1 MQTNLLSN
9 LLKSEDGE
17 ILFTLFSESFVSKN
31 KDVEA
36 FLKTKAVQSVKLYTS
51 STYLVYESAECIDL
65 LGYFTLATKM
75 LTLNPQNLS
84 SAQTKIIK
92 RFVSLDSE
100 TNTFRLPAVLL
111 AQFGRN
117 FAEESASISGSELM
131 KIALECIETA
141 VSLTSGKVLFLECEP
156 KKKLVK
162 FYQYCGF
169 FLTENIVYS
178 RDNKALVQMFRFV

>member
-51 STYLVYESAECIDL
+51 STYLVYESAEYIDL

-75 LTLNPQNLS
+75 QDSLALIQRQIHSGYLRFCWLNSEEILP
-84 SAQTKIIK
+84 K
-92 RFVSLDSE
+92 SL
-100 TNTFRLPAVLL
+100 LL
-111 AQFGRN
+111 
-117 FAEESASISGSELM
+117 
-131 KIALECIETA
+131 
-141 VSLTSGKVLFLECEP
+141 
-156 KKKLVK
+156 
-162 FYQYCGF
+162 
-169 FLTENIVYS
+169 
-178 RDNKALVQMFRFV
+178 